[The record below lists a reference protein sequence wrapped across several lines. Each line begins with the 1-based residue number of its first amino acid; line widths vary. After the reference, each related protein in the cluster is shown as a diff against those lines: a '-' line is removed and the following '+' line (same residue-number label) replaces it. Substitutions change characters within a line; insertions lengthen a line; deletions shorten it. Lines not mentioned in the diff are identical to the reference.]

1 MLKSPFRNMYNSI
14 KYKVNALI
22 LLKEMQIDFS
32 LTFLEWS
39 RT

>member
-1 MLKSPFRNMYNSI
+1 MLKSPFGSMYNSI

-32 LTFLEWS
+32 LTFLE
-39 RT
+39 